1 MSAPEEL
8 IYMKASCNIIV
19 TGLFWVKLLVAYH
32 LWNCPACW
40 QRLNL
45 DRESACPVYLNN
57 GVVESMGCSA
67 TSWKMTKLLP
77 VCQPNPTKN
86 KTYQVQFCRC
96 KGLRWSMKVG
106 CHSKSPS
113 RHQTFVCVL
122 SRRSHTRRGSPQRCW
137 DGSGRT
143 TSFLGPQV
151 ILWGQSLWIDNAP
164 TLTGLRNWWCSQKLR
179 EYLYGSLL

>member
-1 MSAPEEL
+1 
-8 IYMKASCNIIV
+8 
-19 TGLFWVKLLVAYH
+19 
-32 LWNCPACW
+32 
-40 QRLNL
+40 
-45 DRESACPVYLNN
+45 
-57 GVVESMGCSA
+57 
-67 TSWKMTKLLP
+67 MTKLLP
-77 VCQPNPTKN
+77 VCQLNPTKN

-106 CHSKSPS
+106 CHSKFPS

-151 ILWGQSLWIDNAP
+151 ILWGQCLWIDNAP
-164 TLTGLRNWWCSQKLR
+164 TLTGLHNWWCSQKLW
-179 EYLYGSLL
+179 EYLYGSLLLQSPLLELLQQQRHHTVAMSYHDPTLLISALCLLMRLQPLSFLDQERMVVDPEPEDLEILHYTE